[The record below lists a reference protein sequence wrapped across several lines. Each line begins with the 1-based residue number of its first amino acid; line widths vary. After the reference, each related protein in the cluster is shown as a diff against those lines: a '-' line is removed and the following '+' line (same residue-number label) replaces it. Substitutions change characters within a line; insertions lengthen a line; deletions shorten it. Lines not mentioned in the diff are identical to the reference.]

1 MTQSNEPRD
10 QTSAPG
16 RRQRA
21 RRADVHIAHEALKV
35 ATPAN
40 EKIGPWQERAAW
52 LCALAE
58 RRRLKGKADPGIA
71 TEAEQLLTAVERWR
85 TDLRESME
93 SLPVAVAR
101 SSRLDDTIKALDSI
115 TRVLERAIEL
125 SAPPKA

>member
-1 MTQSNEPRD
+1 MTSNER
-10 QTSAPG
+10 QTPTAEPG

-40 EKIGPWQERAAW
+40 EQIGPWQERAAW

-58 RRRLKGKADPGIA
+58 RRRLKGKDDPRIA
-71 TEAEQLLTAVERWR
+71 AEARQLLAAVEQRHA
-85 TDLRESME
+85 DLKESMQ

-115 TRVLERAIEL
+115 TKVLQRTIEL
-125 SAPPKA
+125 ASPAEA